1 MKNAAIALEDGT
13 IFYGRSFG
21 ADGIRDGE
29 VVFNTSMTGYQEIL
43 TDPSYKGQIVTMTAP
58 QIGNYGINP
67 ADNESWM
74 PQVEGFIV
82 KEISPVASNFR
93 SHEQLSAFLK
103 RHNIVAIQGV
113 DTRALTRHI
122 RIGGAIKAVVSTV
135 DITPEILIEK
145 AKGSPG
151 LIGRDLVK
159 EVTTDTIYEFKKEP
173 ADLSSVTGRVYQT
186 PKDAGRMVVI
196 IDYGLKENI
205 ALSLVSRGIRVTI
218 VPAATPADVVLSLK
232 PDGILLSNGPGDPEG
247 VPYAIAEIKKLI
259 GKKPIFG
266 ICLGHQLSALALGGS
281 TYKLKFGHR
290 GGTQPVKT
298 LTTGRVEITSQ
309 NHGFAVDADSL
320 PQNTELTHLTLND
333 NTVEGFRHTGL
344 PLFCVQYHPEASPG
358 PHDAGYLFDQ
368 FITLI
373 RDNA

>member
-43 TDPSYKGQIVTMTAP
+43 TDPSYKGQIVTMTTP

-93 SHEQLSAFLK
+93 SHEELSAFLK
-103 RHNIVAIQGV
+103 RHNIIAIQGV

-145 AKGSPG
+145 AEELAGPHRPRPRQGGHHRQDLRIQEGARRPLVDHGPCVLAARRIPG
-151 LIGRDLVK
+151 L
-159 EVTTDTIYEFKKEP
+159 P
-173 ADLSSVTGRVYQT
+173 WWLSTSG
-186 PKDAGRMVVI
+186 
-196 IDYGLKENI
+196 
-205 ALSLVSRGIRVTI
+205 SR
-218 VPAATPADVVLSLK
+218 K
-232 PDGILLSNGPGDPEG
+232 
-247 VPYAIAEIKKLI
+247 
-259 GKKPIFG
+259 
-266 ICLGHQLSALALGGS
+266 
-281 TYKLKFGHR
+281 TYR
-290 GGTQPVKT
+290 C
-298 LTTGRVEITSQ
+298 R
-309 NHGFAVDADSL
+309 
-320 PQNTELTHLTLND
+320 
-333 NTVEGFRHTGL
+333 
-344 PLFCVQYHPEASPG
+344 
-358 PHDAGYLFDQ
+358 
-368 FITLI
+368 
-373 RDNA
+373 